1 MLNRHISAV
10 LSGIFLAFSLAGG
23 VPVQAETEP
32 ITADLV
38 VSCNTACTVEIKP
51 ETSEDIAPENT
62 KLTLTSSSNY
72 SGKWQI
78 NYSVPRTYK
87 YLVSQK
93 SNDSS
98 VEKNDDSVYEVEVFV
113 EYLDGEV
120 EVFVEYLDGS
130 NKLGEIITV
139 KKQGS
144 SSKSGEIKFENT
156 LKKKPESKPAAPTP
170 TPVIGPDVQTG
181 VLGNNIPLAVS
192 ILGVGTILAV
202 YAKKRR
208 KSTTPP
214 KS

>member
-113 EYLDGEV
+113 EYLDG
-120 EVFVEYLDGS
+120 S

-156 LKKKPESKPAAPTP
+156 LKKKPESKKPESKPAAPTP

-202 YAKKRR
+202 CAKKRQ
-208 KSTTPP
+208 K
-214 KS
+214 

>member
-113 EYLDGEV
+113 EYLDG
-120 EVFVEYLDGS
+120 S

>member
-113 EYLDGEV
+113 EYLDG
-120 EVFVEYLDGS
+120 S

-156 LKKKPESKPAAPTP
+156 LKKKPESKKPESKPAAPTP
-170 TPVIGPDVQTG
+170 TPAIGPDVQTG

-202 YAKKRR
+202 CAKKRQ
-208 KSTTPP
+208 K
-214 KS
+214 

>member
-1 MLNRHISAV
+1 MTKRHVSAV

-78 NYSVPRTYK
+78 SYSVPRTYK

-98 VEKNDDSVYEVEVFV
+98 VEKNDDSVY
-113 EYLDGEV
+113 EV

-156 LKKKPESKPAAPTP
+156 LKKKPKSKKPESKPAAPTP
-170 TPVIGPDVQTG
+170 TPAIGPDVQTG

-202 YAKKRR
+202 CAKKRQ
-208 KSTTPP
+208 K
-214 KS
+214 

>member
-1 MLNRHISAV
+1 MLKRCISAV

-23 VPVQAETEP
+23 VSVQAETEP

-78 NYSVPRTYK
+78 SYSVPRTYK

-113 EYLDGEV
+113 EYLDG
-120 EVFVEYLDGS
+120 S

-144 SSKSGEIKFENT
+144 SSKSGEITFENT
-156 LKKKPESKPAAPTP
+156 LKKKPESKKPESKPAAPTP

-202 YAKKRR
+202 YAKKR
-208 KSTTPP
+208 K
-214 KS
+214 K

>member
-1 MLNRHISAV
+1 MIKRHVSAV

-23 VPVQAETEP
+23 IPVQAETEP

-38 VSCNTACTVEIKP
+38 VSCNTSCTVEIKP

-78 NYSVPRTYK
+78 SYSVPRTYK

-93 SNDSS
+93 STDSS

-113 EYLDGEV
+113 EYLDETK
-120 EVFVEYLDGS
+120 
-130 NKLGEIITV
+130 KLGEIITV

-144 SSKSGEIKFENT
+144 PNKSGEIKFENT

-202 YAKKRR
+202 YAKKR
-208 KSTTPP
+208 K
-214 KS
+214 KEN

>member
-1 MLNRHISAV
+1 MTKRHVSAV

-23 VPVQAETEP
+23 IPVQAETEP

-51 ETSEDIAPENT
+51 ETSEDIAP
-62 KLTLTSSSNY
+62 
-72 SGKWQI
+72 
-78 NYSVPRTYK
+78 RTYK

-98 VEKNDDSVYEVEVFV
+98 VEKNDDSVY
-113 EYLDGEV
+113 EV

-156 LKKKPESKPAAPTP
+156 LKKKPESKKPESKPAAPTP
-170 TPVIGPDVQTG
+170 TPVIGPDVQRTDRCPWQQHSAG
-181 VLGNNIPLAVS
+181 GIHSRSGNNS
-192 ILGVGTILAV
+192 GGVRKEAKEMKEEATPSSFFNISESPCLSLMTISDFAD
-202 YAKKRR
+202 K
-208 KSTTPP
+208 
-214 KS
+214 

>member
-1 MLNRHISAV
+1 MTKRHVSAV

-23 VPVQAETEP
+23 IPVQAETEP

-78 NYSVPRTYK
+78 SYSVPRTYK

-98 VEKNDDSVYEVEVFV
+98 VEKNDDSVY
-113 EYLDGEV
+113 EV

-156 LKKKPESKPAAPTP
+156 LKKKPESKKPESKPAAPTP

-202 YAKKRR
+202 YAKKRKR
-208 KSTTPP
+208 
-214 KS
+214 

>member
-23 VPVQAETEP
+23 VSVQAETEP

-78 NYSVPRTYK
+78 SYSVPRTYK

-98 VEKNDDSVYEVEVFV
+98 VEKNDDSVY
-113 EYLDGEV
+113 EV

-156 LKKKPESKPAAPTP
+156 LKKKPESKKPESKPAAPTP

-202 YAKKRR
+202 YAKKR
-208 KSTTPP
+208 K
-214 KS
+214 K

>member
-1 MLNRHISAV
+1 MLNRYISAV

-78 NYSVPRTYK
+78 SYSVPRTYK

-98 VEKNDDSVYEVEVFV
+98 VEKNDDSVY
-113 EYLDGEV
+113 EV

-156 LKKKPESKPAAPTP
+156 LKKKPESKKPESKPAAPTP

-192 ILGVGTILAV
+192 ILGAGTILAV

-208 KSTTPP
+208 K
-214 KS
+214 

>member
-78 NYSVPRTYK
+78 SYSVPRTYK

-98 VEKNDDSVYEVEVFV
+98 VEKNDDSVY
-113 EYLDGEV
+113 EV

-156 LKKKPESKPAAPTP
+156 LKKKPESKKPESKPAAPTP
-170 TPVIGPDVQTG
+170 TPAIGPDVQTG

-202 YAKKRR
+202 CAKKRQ
-208 KSTTPP
+208 K
-214 KS
+214 

>member
-1 MLNRHISAV
+1 MTKRHVSAV

-23 VPVQAETEP
+23 IPVQAETEP

-78 NYSVPRTYK
+78 SYSVPRTYK

-98 VEKNDDSVYEVEVFV
+98 VEKNDDSVY
-113 EYLDGEV
+113 EV

-156 LKKKPESKPAAPTP
+156 LKKKPESKKPESKPAAPTP
-170 TPVIGPDVQTG
+170 TPAIGPDVQTG

-202 YAKKRR
+202 CAKKRQ
-208 KSTTPP
+208 K
-214 KS
+214 

>member
-1 MLNRHISAV
+1 MLKRHVSAV

-38 VSCNTACTVEIKP
+38 VSCNTSCTVEIKP

-78 NYSVPRTYK
+78 SYSVPRTYK
-87 YLVSQK
+87 YLVTQK

-113 EYLDGEV
+113 EYLDETK
-120 EVFVEYLDGS
+120 
-130 NKLGEIITV
+130 KLGEIITV

-156 LKKKPESKPAAPTP
+156 LKKKPEPKPAAPTP

-192 ILGVGTILAV
+192 ILGVGTVLAI
-202 YAKKRR
+202 YAKRR
-208 KSTTPP
+208 KKGNS
-214 KS
+214 

>member
-78 NYSVPRTYK
+78 SYSVPRTYK

-98 VEKNDDSVYEVEVFV
+98 VEKNDDSVY
-113 EYLDGEV
+113 EV

-156 LKKKPESKPAAPTP
+156 LKKKPESKKPESKPAAPTP

-192 ILGVGTILAV
+192 ILGAGTVLAV
-202 YAKKRR
+202 YAKRR
-208 KSTTPP
+208 K
-214 KS
+214 KGN

>member
-1 MLNRHISAV
+1 MTKRHVSAV

-23 VPVQAETEP
+23 IPVQAETEP

-78 NYSVPRTYK
+78 SYSVPRTYK

-98 VEKNDDSVYEVEVFV
+98 VEKNDDSVY
-113 EYLDGEV
+113 EV

-156 LKKKPESKPAAPTP
+156 LKKKPDSK
-170 TPVIGPDVQTG
+170 
-181 VLGNNIPLAVS
+181 
-192 ILGVGTILAV
+192 
-202 YAKKRR
+202 
-208 KSTTPP
+208 
-214 KS
+214 

>member
-113 EYLDGEV
+113 EYLDG
-120 EVFVEYLDGS
+120 S

-156 LKKKPESKPAAPTP
+156 LKKKPESKKPESKPAAPTP
-170 TPVIGPDVQTG
+170 TPAIGPDVQTG

-202 YAKKRR
+202 YAKKRKR
-208 KSTTPP
+208 
-214 KS
+214 

>member
-78 NYSVPRTYK
+78 SYSVPRTYK

-98 VEKNDDSVYEVEVFV
+98 VEKNDDSVY
-113 EYLDGEV
+113 EV

-156 LKKKPESKPAAPTP
+156 LKKKPESKKPESKPAAPTP
-170 TPVIGPDVQTG
+170 TPAIGPDVQTG

-202 YAKKRR
+202 CAKKRR

>member
-78 NYSVPRTYK
+78 SYSVPRTYK

-98 VEKNDDSVYEVEVFV
+98 VEKNDDSVY
-113 EYLDGEV
+113 EV

-156 LKKKPESKPAAPTP
+156 LKKKPESKKPESKPAAPTP
-170 TPVIGPDVQTG
+170 TPVIGPDVKTG

-192 ILGVGTILAV
+192 ILGAGTVLAV
-202 YAKKRR
+202 YAKRR
-208 KSTTPP
+208 K
-214 KS
+214 KGN